1 MSAKL
6 EYEYK
11 KVLLPEGEANNLY
24 IPMSLIINKELDTK
38 RIGVLTYL
46 RMCCGADNISRFTVP
61 NMVKW
66 CGFKADRRMEGM
78 NSRFLSIMDELS
90 DGGYFTYLGEK
101 SRSSY
106 MECKFN
112 MIHYRTECSSTGYA
126 IVYID
131 ELQKIMGYKDTS
143 VANTTILLVFA
154 YLRNK
159 IFRRPNG
166 LKPEERTLDGIKE
179 RRERCPEAFAEYIV
193 NMADEIG
200 ISAKTFAKVINVLE
214 DELHLI
220 VTDNAYRIKSDEGE
234 FRTLPTMFANAYK
247 RDDRYLLITGD
258 DYSRTE
264 IELKARKMN
273 YYKINTSKRKSKKGV
288 TCCE

>member
-1 MSAKL
+1 MSVKFE
-6 EYEYK
+6 EYE
-11 KVLLPEGEANNLY
+11 KVLLPDEESRNLY
-24 IPMSLIINKELDTK
+24 IPMSLIIDKKLDAK
-38 RIGVLTYL
+38 RIGIFSYL
-46 RMCCGADNISRFTVP
+46 RVCSGLDCTIRFTVP

-78 NSRFLSIMDELS
+78 NSRFLFIMDELS
-90 DGGYFTYLGEK
+90 NGGYFTYLGEK

-112 MIHYRTECSSTGYA
+112 MTHYRTECSSNGYA

-131 ELQKIMGYKDTS
+131 ELQKIMNYKDTS

-179 RRERCPEAFAEYIV
+179 RRERCPEAFVEYIV

-214 DELHLI
+214 NELHLI
-220 VTDNAYRIKSDEGE
+220 VTDNAYRIKGDEGE

-273 YYKINTSKRKSKKGV
+273 YYKINTSKRKK
-288 TCCE
+288 

>member
-1 MSAKL
+1 M
-6 EYEYK
+6 
-11 KVLLPEGEANNLY
+11 
-24 IPMSLIINKELDTK
+24 
-38 RIGVLTYL
+38 
-46 RMCCGADNISRFTVP
+46 
-61 NMVKW
+61 
-66 CGFKADRRMEGM
+66 
-78 NSRFLSIMDELS
+78 
-90 DGGYFTYLGEK
+90 
-101 SRSSY
+101 
-106 MECKFN
+106 
-112 MIHYRTECSSTGYA
+112 
-126 IVYID
+126 YID

-200 ISAKTFAKVINVLE
+200 ISAKTFAKAINVLE